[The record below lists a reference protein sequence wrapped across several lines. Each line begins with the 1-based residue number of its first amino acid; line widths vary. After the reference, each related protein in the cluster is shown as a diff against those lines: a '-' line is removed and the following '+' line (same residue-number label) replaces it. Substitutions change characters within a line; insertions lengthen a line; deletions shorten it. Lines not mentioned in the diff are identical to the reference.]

1 MERKIESETEEKA
14 IDIRNWNLASI
25 DLSSVSAA
33 DSAAQQRC
41 IHAHQCS
48 TQKSRSNLPRDTVH
62 VGRGR

>member
-1 MERKIESETEEKA
+1 MERKIETEEKA

-41 IHAHQCS
+41 IYMHINARHKRAAA
-48 TQKSRSNLPRDTVH
+48 TYRVILYM
-62 VGRGR
+62 